1 MKEKQKNF
9 LNQTR
14 SCNGGMGK
22 NVFILRVRKLD
33 PKDVKWFSLGHT
45 VNDNSKIR
53 ILSTLTSSVELAA
66 QSGIEERSSSEQQ
79 TKSLHHG
86 ILWPLARLLQR
97 LIQPKAK

>member
-9 LNQTR
+9 LNQILTR

-33 PKDVKWFSLGHT
+33 RKDVKWFSLGHT

-79 TKSLHHG
+79 TKSLHNG
-86 ILWPLARLLQR
+86 ILWPLAE
-97 LIQPKAK
+97 AAAEVDSA